1 VIGWLPAIASYWT
14 FAAVYLGGAAIEIEG
29 GGGGRQLLGL
39 TLHFVV
45 FLVLFGVARALFGV
59 VFPMALA
66 VALGLVLGVVLF
78 PITAKLTFR
87 VVGVRITSLGT
98 AAHGASA

>member
-1 VIGWLPAIASYWT
+1 MIGWLPAIAFYWT

-39 TLHFVV
+39 VLHFAV
-45 FLVLFGVARALFGV
+45 FLVVFGVARALFGAV
-59 VFPMALA
+59 LPSALA
-66 VALGLVLGVVLF
+66 VGLGLVAAVVLF
-78 PITAKLTFR
+78 PISAKLAFR
-87 VVGVRITSLGT
+87 VVGVRITTLGT